1 MATGRG
7 GNRIKTRLGFCVYG
21 DYGTWKSSFAL
32 ESMKLVNENGKPFR
46 VLYIDPEN
54 GSIDTYLDD
63 YVDQGYDLRN
73 IYIVYTQSL
82 TEVEEFINKAKNNE
96 DFYEFD
102 EEGNETDEVYL
113 DADGQP
119 FRPDMIVVDGVTLLY
134 TAKQQSMVE
143 FSKKRATVR
152 AKKNELTG
160 MEKEV
165 AIEGAGMELK
175 DFNALKFDGQNLI
188 LDLLAC
194 GKHFI
199 VTAREKAETDSFK
212 DKDGSIKSMRTGRY
226 IIDGFKDVGF
236 NCKTVLRMFKD
247 TDGIVKALVDNKD
260 RTLVHQ
266 QNEIIV
272 EPSILD
278 WQSVITKNKDKKD
291 FVVQNNMDS
300 AIEKELKE
308 VEKKN
313 AKFDSEYEDNKAIGA
328 DSVSGPKT
336 VAEYQEAI
344 KTAITNLP
352 QVEKSK
358 KQTAI
363 VEAGLPK
370 AYQKITDIYT
380 LKKYYEIVTR

>member
-313 AKFDSEYEDNKAIGA
+313 AKFDSEYEDNKSALSGTA
-328 DSVSGPKT
+328 DCPKT

-344 KTAITNLP
+344 KTAVTNLP

-363 VEAGLPK
+363 VKAGLPK
-370 AYQKITDIYT
+370 AYQNITDIDT

>member
-7 GNRIKTRLGFCVYG
+7 GNKIKTRLGFLLYG
-21 DYGTWKSSFAL
+21 DYGTWKSSFCL
-32 ESMKLVNENGKPFR
+32 ESMKLVNEEGRPFR
-46 VLYIDPEN
+46 VLFIDPEN
-54 GSIDTYLDD
+54 GGVDTYLDK
-63 YVDQGYDLRN
+63 YEEEGYDLRN

-82 TEVEEFINKAKNNE
+82 TEVEEFIKKAKNNE

-102 EEGNETDEVYL
+102 EDGNETDEVYL

-119 FRPDMIVVDGVTLLY
+119 FRPDMIVVDGATLLY
-134 TAKQQSMVE
+134 TAKQQSIIE
-143 FSKKRATVR
+143 FSKKRATVK
-152 AKKNELTG
+152 AKRNELTG
-160 MEKEV
+160 MDKEV

-175 DFNALKFDGQNLI
+175 DWNTLKFDGQNLI

-194 GKHFI
+194 GKHFA
-199 VTAREKAETDSFK
+199 VTAREKAETDSSR
-212 DKDGSIKSMRTGRY
+212 DKDGSIKMVRTGRFVP
-226 IIDGFKDVGF
+226 DGFKDVGY
-236 NCKTVLRMFKD
+236 NCKTVIRMFKD
-247 TDGIVKALVDNKD
+247 TDGIIKGLIDNKD

-278 WQSVITKNKDKKD
+278 WQYAITKNKGKKD
-291 FVVQNNMDS
+291 FVVQNNMDA
-300 AIEKELKE
+300 AISKELKE
-308 VEKKN
+308 VEKDN
-313 AKFDSEYEDNKAIGA
+313 AKFDSDYEDNKAVGA

-363 VEAGLPK
+363 VKAGLPK
-370 AYQKITDIYT
+370 AYQNITDIDT